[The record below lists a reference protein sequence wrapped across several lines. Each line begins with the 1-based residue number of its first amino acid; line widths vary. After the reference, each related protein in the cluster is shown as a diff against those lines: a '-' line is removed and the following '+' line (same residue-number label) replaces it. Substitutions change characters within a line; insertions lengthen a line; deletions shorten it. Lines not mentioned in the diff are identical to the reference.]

1 MGAIDDY
8 INGLEGQDNIDPQK
22 IVSDLLGLH
31 NSEIESREA
40 KIAELNASVAQRES
54 AIAAKDADIQKWK
67 AQNFD
72 LAMQVSGDNASQ
84 QKPRDENEKPT
95 GDRIRVSDLFTPTVR
110 GRHFRDGN

>member
-8 INGLEGQDNIDPQK
+8 INGLEGQENIDPQK

-31 NSEIESREA
+31 NSEIETREA
-40 KIAELNASVAQRES
+40 KIAELNDSVAQRES

-72 LAMQVSGDNASQ
+72 LAMQASGENR
-84 QKPRDENEKPT
+84 QKPRVEGEPIA
-95 GDRIRVSDLFTPTVR
+95 GDSIRISDLFTPEIR
-110 GRHFRDGN
+110 KRHFNGH